1 MVQYQSLSSLHSG
14 RRTNCMPV
22 HTYTNWNKRQSDT
35 EKQLKPYRKYFF
47 ICEGANTETF
57 YFQKLIDLRKELG
70 IHPLIDICLWQKT
83 GEDKDISYAK
93 KLVEF
98 AMKQKDEEKN
108 GFDKDID
115 KVVVVFDADVFE
127 EKDQGYDELIE
138 QIEKSDIA
146 AITNP
151 GFELFLLL
159 HIEDSYE
166 NEIKGHEVEFLQKD
180 EKGGYKHAYN
190 VLHDLTGMN
199 AKRNP
204 NIGNLANN
212 VLYAIS
218 QEKHINQ
225 DIHNCKGKVTSNIG
239 KVIEDI
245 MNDKPKF

>member
-22 HTYTNWNKRQSDT
+22 HTYTNWNKRQSDA

-108 GFDKDID
+108 GFDKNID

-127 EKDQGYDELIE
+127 EKVQGYDELIE

-159 HIEDSYE
+159 FFYCLLYIPFSTKRPSAGVHITMGCTAAGSTRCRLRTSCYDKLY
-166 NEIKGHEVEFLQKD
+166 FL
-180 EKGGYKHAYN
+180 YKIRF
-190 VLHDLTGMN
+190 LKSFFL
-199 AKRNP
+199 RRLC
-204 NIGNLANN
+204 I
-212 VLYAIS
+212 I
-218 QEKHINQ
+218 
-225 DIHNCKGKVTSNIG
+225 
-239 KVIEDI
+239 
-245 MNDKPKF
+245 F

>member
-1 MVQYQSLSSLHSG
+1 
-14 RRTNCMPV
+14 MPV
-22 HTYTNWNKRQSDT
+22 HTYTNWIKRQSDT

-83 GEDKDISYAK
+83 GKDKDLSYAND
-93 KLVEF
+93 LVEF
-98 AMKQKDEEKN
+98 AMNQKNEKN
-108 GFDKDID
+108 GFDKEVD

-127 EKDQGYDELIE
+127 EKVQGYDKLIE
-138 QIEKSDIA
+138 QIEESDIA
-146 AITNP
+146 AVTNP

-159 HIEDSYE
+159 HIKDSYE
-166 NEIKGHEVEFLQKD
+166 NEIKGHEAEFLQKD
-180 EKGGYKHAYN
+180 QKGSYKHAYT
-190 VLHDLTGMN
+190 VLRDLTGMN
-199 AKRNP
+199 AKRNS
-204 NIGNLANN
+204 NIGDLANN

-225 DIHNCKGKVTSNIG
+225 NIHNCKGKVTSNVG

-245 MNDKPKF
+245 MNDKPKI

>member
-1 MVQYQSLSSLHSG
+1 
-14 RRTNCMPV
+14 MPV
-22 HTYTNWNKRQSDT
+22 HTYTNWIKRQSDT

-83 GEDKDISYAK
+83 GKDKDLSYAND
-93 KLVEF
+93 LVEF
-98 AMKQKDEEKN
+98 AMNQKNEKN
-108 GFDKDID
+108 GFDKEVD

-127 EKDQGYDELIE
+127 EKVQGYDKLIE
-138 QIEKSDIA
+138 QIEESDNA
-146 AITNP
+146 AVTNP

-159 HIEDSYE
+159 HIKDSYE
-166 NEIKGHEVEFLQKD
+166 NEIKGHEAEFLQKD
-180 EKGGYKHAYN
+180 QKGSYKHAYT
-190 VLHDLTGMN
+190 VLRDLTGMN
-199 AKRNP
+199 AKRNS
-204 NIGNLANN
+204 NIGDLANN

-225 DIHNCKGKVTSNIG
+225 NIHNCKGKVTSNVG

-245 MNDKPKF
+245 MNDKPKI

>member
-1 MVQYQSLSSLHSG
+1 
-14 RRTNCMPV
+14 MPV

-83 GEDKDISYAK
+83 GKDKDLSYAND
-93 KLVEF
+93 LVEF
-98 AMKQKDEEKN
+98 AMNQKNEKN
-108 GFDKDID
+108 GFDKEVD

-127 EKDQGYDELIE
+127 EKVQGYDKLIE
-138 QIEKSDIA
+138 QIEESDIA
-146 AITNP
+146 AVTNP

-159 HIEDSYE
+159 HIKDSYE
-166 NEIKGHEVEFLQKD
+166 NEIKGHEAEFLQKD
-180 EKGGYKHAYN
+180 QKGSYKHAYT
-190 VLHDLTGMN
+190 VLRDLTGMN
-199 AKRNP
+199 AKRNS
-204 NIGNLANN
+204 NIGDLANN

-225 DIHNCKGKVTSNIG
+225 NIHNCKEKSY
-239 KVIEDI
+239 K
-245 MNDKPKF
+245 